1 MNTGVIS
8 ARYAKALLAY
18 AMEHGAEDAVY
29 GSMKELVRT
38 LQQVREF
45 HVLLRNPLLKPARR
59 VELICSAMGSSSLL
73 ERFVSLVVKEERE
86 DMLIF
91 IAYEYMALYREAK
104 GISAV
109 RFVTAKPLDEESKSR
124 LERLIEESEGVKV
137 EMEYVVDD
145 SIIGGFRMEVASRR
159 IDASVEGQLRR
170 IRKSIVKQNRKLV

>member
-1 MNTGVIS
+1 
-8 ARYAKALLAY
+8 
-18 AMEHGAEDAVY
+18 
-29 GSMKELVRT
+29 
-38 LQQVREF
+38 
-45 HVLLRNPLLKPARR
+45 
-59 VELICSAMGSSSLL
+59 
-73 ERFVSLVVKEERE
+73 
-86 DMLIF
+86 MLIF

>member
-18 AMEHGAEDAVY
+18 AMEYGAEDAVY

-91 IAYEYMALYREAK
+91 IAYEYMAIYRKAK